1 MRIDKPDV
9 DTSLNVV
16 GPISGTSFVKIGATS
31 ADFLKG
37 DGSTSTGTGGG
48 VIVKEI
54 DGTPLVSGVSTIAV
68 SNGTLTDNG
77 GGQVTLTIAGATTLA
92 TLTDATITSNTSGE
106 ILKWNGSA
114 WKQYACRS
122 WNTY

>member
-37 DGSTSTGTGGG
+37 DGSTST
-48 VIVKEI
+48 
-54 DGTPLVSGVSTIAV
+54 
-68 SNGTLTDNG
+68 GTLTDNG

-114 WKQYACRS
+114 WIN
-122 WNTY
+122 NTLAEASISSTSHN